1 MSPFE
6 LVFAVYGLLLG
17 LAIAEVLGG
26 FSRAFKLK
34 RKARPVRIG
43 WLTPLLGLFVTLD
56 LMSFWLLAWE
66 ARDQITANYATL
78 VGVLAVVGVY
88 YLTATLIF
96 PEEPEEWPN
105 FDDWYDQQKRMVIG
119 GLLAANI
126 GSWVGQGILEAVKP
140 TPVVEMSDTAAVMV
154 LSGGLGIIV
163 LFLALLF
170 VRSRPWNVAMLLLLN
185 ALLLFIG
192 VAEDFV

>member
-66 ARDQITANYATL
+66 ARDQIVANYATL

-105 FDDWYDQQKRMVIG
+105 FDDWYDQQKRMVVG

-126 GSWVGQGILEAVKP
+126 GSWIGQGILEAVKP
-140 TPVVEMSDTAAVMV
+140 TPVVEMSDAAAVMV
-154 LSGGLGIIV
+154 LGGGLGIVVI
-163 LFLALLF
+163 FLALLF
-170 VRSRPWNVAMLLLLN
+170 VRSRPWNAAMLLLLN